1 MRTVSPALLAHMAG
15 GTTTLA
21 WCWKATRRDA
31 QVFGFTNVDRDLV
44 VAGVTYQAATGFTA
58 SAVEG
63 RLDLSVPNLEVV
75 GLLDS
80 ASITESD
87 LLGGKWDGCLI
98 EIFEVNYA
106 DLAQGIMVLASGRI
120 GNVSTGR
127 QAFNAEVRGLLQQLQ
142 QPVGGYY
149 TKTCTAVFGDA
160 LCKFDVE
167 ALRVSATVTSV
178 NNRAAFTTALAQALD
193 YFGAGV
199 VTWTAGLNAGL
210 SMEVSAFGAGIFTL
224 NAAMPFNIAAGDT
237 FTVVPGCRKR
247 RTEDCVMKWANA
259 VNFRGFPDV
268 PLNDV
273 VLGSAAVPSTGG
285 T

>member
-1 MRTVSPALLAHMAG
+1 MKTASTALKAHYAQSV
-15 GTTTLA
+15 TTIA
-21 WCWKATRRDA
+21 RCWKCTRMDS
-31 QVFGFTNVDRDLV
+31 QVFGFTNVDVDIV
-44 VAGVTYQAATGFTA
+44 FEGVTYLAATGFIP
-58 SAVEG
+58 SALEG
-63 RLDLSVPNLEVV
+63 RLDLSVPNMEVH
-75 GLLDS
+75 GYLDS
-80 ASITESD
+80 SAITEND
-87 LLGGKWDGCLI
+87 LLGGKWDGCAV

-106 DLAQGIMVLASGRI
+106 DLTQGRMILSTGKI
-120 GNVSTGR
+120 GNVTTGR

-160 LCKFDVE
+160 FCKFDVE
-167 ALRVSATVTSV
+167 ALRVSGTVTSV

-199 VTWTAGLNAGL
+199 VTWVTGLNAGL

-224 NAAMPFNIAAGDT
+224 NAAMPFNIAAGDN

-247 RTEDCVMKWANA
+247 ITEDCVMKWSNA
-259 VNFRGFPDV
+259 INFRGFPYV

-273 VLGSAAVPSTGG
+273 VLGSAAVPSSGG
-285 T
+285 A